1 MDQHGAR
8 LDRHVRRDVL
18 DDRWASRF
26 PEQPQHVLHGRH
38 HVGAHGHLHARHH
51 AGYVSAQGTQ
61 HRAPCSVKVTVELP
75 ASLHRDLIA
84 YAEVLARESGQSA
97 ADPVRLIVPMLE
109 RFIATDR
116 GFAKAR
122 KTRS

>member
-1 MDQHGAR
+1 
-8 LDRHVRRDVL
+8 
-18 DDRWASRF
+18 
-26 PEQPQHVLHGRH
+26 
-38 HVGAHGHLHARHH
+38 
-51 AGYVSAQGTQ
+51 
-61 HRAPCSVKVTVELP
+61 VELP

>member
-1 MDQHGAR
+1 MPKLKLGPIA
-8 LDRHVRRDVL
+8 
-18 DDRWASRF
+18 DDK
-26 PEQPQHVLHGRH
+26 P
-38 HVGAHGHLHARHH
+38 
-51 AGYVSAQGTQ
+51 
-61 HRAPCSVKVTVELP
+61 VKVAVELP

-84 YAEVLARESGQSA
+84 YAEILGREAKQPP

-122 KTRS
+122 RPEAPRSAEH